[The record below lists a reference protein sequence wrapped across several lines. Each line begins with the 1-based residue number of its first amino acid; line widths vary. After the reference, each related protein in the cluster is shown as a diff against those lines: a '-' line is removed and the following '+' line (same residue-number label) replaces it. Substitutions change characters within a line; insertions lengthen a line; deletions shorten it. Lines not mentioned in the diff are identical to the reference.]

1 MIGILSYIKKDIHM
15 PGRWYT
21 KKSYIAPCDP
31 NTDSVTNMH
40 ACMFNAAGPC
50 MH

>member
-1 MIGILSYIKKDIHM
+1 MLKLRLYIFELRMIGILSYIKEDIHI

-31 NTDSVTNMH
+31 NTDSVTS
-40 ACMFNAAGPC
+40 
-50 MH
+50 